1 MYTFSV
7 VIPVYNAASTIER
20 CVKSLVQSGGDD
32 LQIVLIEDCS
42 KDNSFDVCEKLACE
56 YSSVLC
62 LHNEINRGVS
72 YTRNRGL
79 EAAEGKYIL
88 VYDCLVDI
96 ANANNAEIYT
106 NRTKIIVE
114 IN

>member
-1 MYTFSV
+1 MANELMKYTDIRV
-7 VIPVYNAASTIER
+7 DGIEATGLDENYN
-20 CVKSLVQSGGDD
+20 
-32 LQIVLIEDCS
+32 LIGADVS
-42 KDNSFDVCEKLACE
+42 KAILA
-56 YSSVLC
+56 
-62 LHNEINRGVS
+62 RG
-72 YTRNRGL
+72 TD
-79 EAAEGKYIL
+79 GKYIL